1 MALARTGNV
10 NSNELY
16 TFFTNDTNAFNNIV
30 SISGQV
36 INMDYNNNND
46 NDNDNDQFDE
56 ENDNDDADDD
66 DDNDDDNDD
75 DDNDD
80 DDDTNDVEGG
90 QRLTQR
96 RSSETSV
103 CFPRSRCNWSS

>member
-36 INMDYNNNND
+36 INMDTLT
-46 NDNDNDQFDE
+46 
-56 ENDNDDADDD
+56 ENGAN
-66 DDNDDDNDD
+66 
-75 DDNDD
+75 
-80 DDDTNDVEGG
+80 TK
-90 QRLTQR
+90 
-96 RSSETSV
+96 
-103 CFPRSRCNWSS
+103 

>member
-36 INMDYNNNND
+36 INMD
-46 NDNDNDQFDE
+46 
-56 ENDNDDADDD
+56 
-66 DDNDDDNDD
+66 
-75 DDNDD
+75 
-80 DDDTNDVEGG
+80 T
-90 QRLTQR
+90 LTEI
-96 RSSETSV
+96 SAKVIIAGFSFKEL
-103 CFPRSRCNWSS
+103 